1 MSERL
6 ELADKFALVIG
17 VGARGQLA
25 AAQLAAAGVG
35 RIGLIDGASFAAED
49 LRSGP
54 LTFLPDVGTGKA
66 DGAAAKLGLIND
78 AVHAEPFPAFLDEGN
93 AELILAGADVVI
105 DCTDNTEA
113 HLIANDACVKL
124 EITLIS
130 GDLDEVGGWWARPTE
145 GQCLHSF
152 LRSVPATE
160 PVAIPEEPEPSHPA
174 RPAIASTIAA
184 VQSAAAVSVLAG
196 DPEPPV
202 RLLHQLNAASLNW
215 STRELSCS
223 SDCVCRGDSTAGNV

>member
-6 ELADKFALVIG
+6 DLSEKHALVVG

-35 RIGLIDGASFAAED
+35 RIGLIDGASFESKD

-54 LTFLPDVGTGKA
+54 LTFMPDVGTGKA
-66 DGAAAKLGLIND
+66 DGAAVKLGLIND
-78 AVHAEPFPAFLDEGN
+78 RVHAEPFPAFLDTAN
-93 AELILAGADVVI
+93 AELILAGSDVVI

-124 EITLIS
+124 EIALLS
-130 GDLDEVGGWWARPTE
+130 GDVDSSGGWWARPAE
-145 GQCLHSF
+145 GQCLRSF
-152 LRSVPATE
+152 LRPATASDSDATPDLTNTE
-160 PVAIPEEPEPSHPA
+160 TPSQPALASAISSVQTAAALSLLAGEPEPS
-174 RPAIASTIAA
+174 
-184 VQSAAAVSVLAG
+184 
-196 DPEPPV
+196 V
-202 RLLHQLNAASLNW
+202 RLLQQLNATSLNW

-223 SDCVCRGDSTAGNV
+223 SDCVCRGGSTAGTV